1 MVFSFL
7 RYTTTKVG
15 KVSRRKLSI
24 TKIEIFQL
32 CCTSQNAA
40 DTFWP
45 YWYVIIMRSTKATK
59 MIGISHSMKIIQD
72 VRYLFRKS
80 VERSDISP
88 GKPGPSRLSNYGGF
102 FQTRRVALSESQNCS
117 TVDHDVNSLLKIL
130 ACFSEF
136 IFGFGTFLW

>member
-1 MVFSFL
+1 M
-7 RYTTTKVG
+7 
-15 KVSRRKLSI
+15 
-24 TKIEIFQL
+24 
-32 CCTSQNAA
+32 SQNAA
-40 DTFWP
+40 DTLWP
-45 YWYVIIMRSTKATK
+45 YWYVIIMHSTKATK

-130 ACFSEF
+130 ACFLEF
-136 IFGFGTFLW
+136 IYVFGTFLW

>member
-1 MVFSFL
+1 MPISKRWMYPFNVL
-7 RYTTTKVG
+7 
-15 KVSRRKLSI
+15 
-24 TKIEIFQL
+24 
-32 CCTSQNAA
+32 
-40 DTFWP
+40 
-45 YWYVIIMRSTKATK
+45 
-59 MIGISHSMKIIQD
+59 ISHNYAFYKGDQDDRDFSMKIIKD

-117 TVDHDVNSLLKIL
+117 TVDHDVNSLLKML

>member
-1 MVFSFL
+1 
-7 RYTTTKVG
+7 
-15 KVSRRKLSI
+15 
-24 TKIEIFQL
+24 
-32 CCTSQNAA
+32 
-40 DTFWP
+40 
-45 YWYVIIMRSTKATK
+45 MRSTKATK
-59 MIGISHSMKIIQD
+59 MIEICHSMKIIQD

-130 ACFSEF
+130 ACFLEF
-136 IFGFGTFLW
+136 IFGFGTFYGKLCTSGNMLAINNVKSFLASSC

>member
-1 MVFSFL
+1 MLISKRWRNPFNVLLSHDYAFYKGDQDYRDFSF
-7 RYTTTKVG
+7 K
-15 KVSRRKLSI
+15 
-24 TKIEIFQL
+24 
-32 CCTSQNAA
+32 
-40 DTFWP
+40 
-45 YWYVIIMRSTKATK
+45 
-59 MIGISHSMKIIQD
+59 MKIIQD

-130 ACFSEF
+130 ACFLEF
-136 IFGFGTFLW
+136 IFDLALLYGKLCTSGNMLAINNVKSFLASSC